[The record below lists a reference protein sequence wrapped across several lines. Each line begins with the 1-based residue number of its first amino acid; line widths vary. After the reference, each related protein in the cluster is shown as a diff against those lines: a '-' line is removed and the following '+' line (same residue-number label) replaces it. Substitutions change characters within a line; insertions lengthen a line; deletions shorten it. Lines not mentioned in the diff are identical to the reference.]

1 MAILHAT
8 IHSWLCGQRP
18 TLCELYLKDFL
29 LPMLCST
36 SSLYL
41 SMLILECVQLG
52 AGVLSDLWGSEERG
66 RSLAIYTLV
75 PLLGPTIGPT
85 AGGYVVQNYSWR
97 WIFIG
102 SSVFTALFLILGL
115 LLLRETFAP
124 LLLKRRRALSMAH
137 RSERNNISMLF
148 PNRPAAFVKLVRF
161 DLARPFIMLTTQP
174 IIQTVSLF
182 MAYLFGLNFLTI
194 STFQTL
200 WEKSYGQSVS
210 EGSLNYISI
219 SLGFVVGCEIAGPL
233 NDRVSSP
240 PPFLHI
246 IFPRRFASY
255 NMGETNKSCRDRTR
269 GAQVPMCL

>member
-1 MAILHAT
+1 M
-8 IHSWLCGQRP
+8 
-18 TLCELYLKDFL
+18 
-29 LPMLCST
+29 
-36 SSLYL
+36 
-41 SMLILECVQLG
+41 
-52 AGVLSDLWGSEERG
+52 
-66 RSLAIYTLV
+66 
-75 PLLGPTIGPT
+75 
-85 AGGYVVQNYSWR
+85 
-97 WIFIG
+97 
-102 SSVFTALFLILGL
+102 FTALFLILGL

-124 LLLKRRRALSMAH
+124 LLLKRRQALLMAH

-148 PNRPAAFVKLVRF
+148 PNRSADFGKLVKF

-233 NDRVSSP
+233 NDRVCSPSP
-240 PPFLHI
+240 PP
-246 IFPRRFASY
+246 SY
-255 NMGETNKSCRDRTR
+255 NLSETRCKLQYGRNQ
-269 GAQVPMCL
+269 QVLWR

>member
-1 MAILHAT
+1 
-8 IHSWLCGQRP
+8 
-18 TLCELYLKDFL
+18 
-29 LPMLCST
+29 
-36 SSLYL
+36 
-41 SMLILECVQLG
+41 MLILECVQLG

-148 PNRPAAFVKLVRF
+148 PTQPAAFVKLVRF

-240 PPFLHI
+240 PLSFI
-246 IFPRRFASY
+246 
-255 NMGETNKSCRDRTR
+255 
-269 GAQVPMCL
+269 